1 MHPIQAFKAQRENR
15 MKRRILLVDDEVA
28 VLLTMKAI
36 LEISGFEVD
45 TAASGREGKSK
56 LHTRE
61 YHMVITDMRMENDEA
76 GVEVIQAARSAHYH
90 PAIALLTAFPVADED
105 WQEMGADKMLV
116 KPLHV
121 RILLE
126 QIEHLLKSHEVKLAK
141 LGIRSGAQIP
151 AAKSLAK
158 KAAKTTAKP
167 KKAAKTPSTPKKSV
181 KKAAVKVIAKK
192 SPAKK
197 SSVKKTPLKKV
208 AKKRT

>member
-1 MHPIQAFKAQRENR
+1 

-61 YHMVITDMRMENDEA
+61 YQMVITDMRMENDEA
-76 GVEVIQAARSAHYH
+76 GVEVIQAARSANYH
-90 PAIALLTAFPVADED
+90 PAVALLTAFPVADED

-116 KPLHV
+116 KPMHV

-126 QIEHLLKSHEVKLAK
+126 QIENLLKSHEAK
-141 LGIRSGAQIP
+141 LSKLGVGNGTKKATVKAP
-151 AAKSLAK
+151 AK

-167 KKAAKTPSTPKKSV
+167 KKSAKAPSAPKKAA
-181 KKAAVKVIAKK
+181 KKAAVKLIAKK

-197 SSVKKTPLKKV
+197 ASATKTPLKK
-208 AKKRT
+208 AARKRT